1 MARGVA
7 VPRRAAESTSSRGRT
22 DGGDCNCTSSSR
34 SHYRTARAFHRA
46 RIAPDIN
53 PPADGDDHNRTYFNR
68 RAADTTSESDWPPA
82 GVKTLDPRTPPERDG
97 RGETGCPGRR
107 VKVPRWAGASR
118 RRSIGNRTVE
128 AAGSCEPKPA
138 CCMTSAR
145 ARKVSYFCTK
155 L

>member
-7 VPRRAAESTSSRGRT
+7 VPRRAAESTSSRSHG
-22 DGGDCNCTSSSR
+22 GGDCTSSSSR
-34 SHYRTARAFHRA
+34 SRYRTARAFHRA
-46 RIAPDIN
+46 RIAPDVN
-53 PPADGDDHNRTYFNR
+53 PPADGDDHSRTYFSR
-68 RAADTTSESDWPPA
+68 RAAGTTSESDWPST
-82 GVKTLDPRTPPERDG
+82 GIETLHSRTPPERDG
-97 RGETGCPGRR
+97 RGETGSPGRR
-107 VKVPRWAGASR
+107 VKVPRCAGASR

-138 CCMTSAR
+138 CCLTSAR